1 MNDYQ
6 EDSKNFVRE
15 KAIKK
20 AIKYLTKK
28 RFKVTIASKHYLRNA
43 KKALIE
49 KNNDSKIISELSDET
64 IKKWENFYSSIVTKK
79 KASELKIAY
88 LCGPSP
94 LNDLEVMVK
103 NGILPENVWAFE
115 LDSASY
121 DKAIMSVLT
130 SKFKYLKIVKGDMS
144 SFFEYSPIKFDII
157 YFDACAPLPSPTSK
171 TLKSTISIL
180 KNHKLNSPGILITNF
195 SLPSEEQDKHTRE
208 SISKIVS
215 EYLYPKGFLEV
226 NEKNNY
232 WSEVHPEN
240 FTQEKYWDK
249 EVYDNFIESKN
260 LDTEVYD
267 DFLDSEVFNNFM
279 EPKNWDTEV
288 YDNLENYYGQY
299 ITRFIDDM
307 SSIIIPYQRFF
318 QNTKFLKIF
327 FNNIFDPK
335 SIDKLNK
342 ELEEN
347 LHKFT
352 NFNYDGDG
360 SNIFEERY
368 YFSCLT
374 SLLNIEKLNNKN
386 KFYKTFINE
395 LSILKNKDLFLNAI
409 KFMYFILN
417 ENSKEIREKFY
428 SENLLNI
435 SNNWQPFKRH
445 YLCDVFLFHQIKEL
459 LVRQF
464 CVPYHL
470 NVEKTLRWTYKAKDT
485 QMFTDLL
492 IFDECRYL
500 YDWIPTLGMIEA
512 NLNDIEMDLSLRLI
526 LDSISKHS
534 IRCNMDYFYGTS
546 AIDLGTK
553 GFEEKK
559 FKVRKKI

>member
-1 MNDYQ
+1 MNHYQ
-6 EDSKNFVRE
+6 EDSKRFVRE

-20 AIKYLTKK
+20 AIKYLTEK
-28 RFKVTIASKHYLRNA
+28 RFKVTIASKNYLRNA
-43 KKALIE
+43 KNALID
-49 KNNDSKIISELSDET
+49 KDNNSGIISELSDET
-64 IKKWENFYSSIVTKK
+64 ITKWENFYSSIVNKK

-115 LDSASY
+115 LDTASY

-130 SKFKYLKIVKGDMS
+130 SEYKYLKIVKGDIS

-215 EYLYPKGFLEV
+215 EYLYPKAFLEA

-232 WSEVHPEN
+232 WSEIHAEN
-240 FTQEKYWDK
+240 FIDEENWDK
-249 EVYDNFIESKN
+249 
-260 LDTEVYD
+260 
-267 DFLDSEVFNNFM
+267 
-279 EPKNWDTEV
+279 EV

-318 QNTKFLKIF
+318 QNTKFLEIF

-352 NFNYDGDG
+352 NFTDDGDG
-360 SNIFEERY
+360 GYIFEDSY
-368 YFSCLT
+368 LFSCLN
-374 SLLNIEKLNNKN
+374 SLLNIEKLDNKN
-386 KFYKTFINE
+386 KFYKSFINE

-409 KFMYFILN
+409 KFMYFILD
-417 ENSKEIREKFY
+417 ENSKEIAEKFY
-428 SENLLNI
+428 SESLLNI
-435 SNNWQPFKRH
+435 SNNWKPFNRH

-459 LVRQF
+459 LIRQF

-470 NVEKTLRWTYKAKDT
+470 NVEKTLRWTYKAKET
-485 QMFTDLL
+485 QMYTDLL

-500 YDWIPTLGMIEA
+500 YDWIPTLDMIEA
-512 NLNDIEMDLSLRLI
+512 NLNNIEMDLSLRLI

-534 IRCNMDYFYGTS
+534 LRCNTDYFYGTS
-546 AIDLGTK
+546 AIGSGTE
-553 GFEEKK
+553 GFGEKK
-559 FKVRKKI
+559 FKVRRKI